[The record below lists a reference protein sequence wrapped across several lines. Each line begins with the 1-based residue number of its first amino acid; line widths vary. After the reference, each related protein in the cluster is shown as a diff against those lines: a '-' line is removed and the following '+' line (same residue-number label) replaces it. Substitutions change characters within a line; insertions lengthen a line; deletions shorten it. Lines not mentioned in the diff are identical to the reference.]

1 MNETKQDPDAALNAL
16 REERLRLER
25 ESLEVERVR
34 LAAVKTRAEGEARLG
49 HGQPSVMLATAL
61 LFALA
66 CFLVGVLIGAGGV
79 EYRAQRARDQRLA
92 VALSQLSGGFVEP
105 IVATNSPSSLPPEIL
120 MRQPQGAHRNVSV
133 VVIE

>member
-1 MNETKQDPDAALNAL
+1 MNETRQDPDAALNAL
-16 REERLRLER
+16 REERIRLER

-34 LAAVKTRAEGEARLG
+34 LAAVKTRAEGEARIG
-49 HGQPSVMLATAL
+49 HGPRSVMLATAL

-66 CFLVGVLIGAGGV
+66 SFLVGLLVGAGGV

-92 VALSQLSGGFVEP
+92 AALSQLSGGFVEP
-105 IVATNSPSSLPPEIL
+105 IVTTNSPSSLPPEIL